1 MSRGGPRLHTAA
13 VHPFDEVNGNEPF
26 VSTRP
31 DNEIDL
37 QTATFRFSILDPHMS
52 EATTCMTPGAVYRLY
67 GCCINLYGSQGHI
80 ASMLH
85 SKLLLFQL
93 LYLKPST
100 FNLSFLSQRLSA
112 NYANRDK
119 QRALYL
125 ADDEFKKTTR

>member
-26 VSTRP
+26 VSTRL

-67 GCCINLYGSQGHI
+67 GCCIRRPHREHVALQTFAVSVI
-80 ASMLH
+80 I
-85 SKLLLFQL
+85 SKTVNF
-93 LYLKPST
+93 
-100 FNLSFLSQRLSA
+100 
-112 NYANRDK
+112 
-119 QRALYL
+119 
-125 ADDEFKKTTR
+125 